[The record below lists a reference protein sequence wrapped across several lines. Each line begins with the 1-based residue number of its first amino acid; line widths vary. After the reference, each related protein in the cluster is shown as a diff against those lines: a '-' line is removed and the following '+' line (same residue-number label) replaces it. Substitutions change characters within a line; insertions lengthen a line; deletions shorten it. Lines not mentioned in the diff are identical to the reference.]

1 MRHEIETHPH
11 KFDLSLDEFDI
22 FFKEFPEGIAE
33 DNFQDMIAD
42 YEVKLSKI
50 AYSEEDKTTTEEDEL
65 VPNMNNETEE
75 SESTK
80 SHDFIQDINKEE
92 DDENDPEVT
101 LDYILDGLIDSGKF
115 DHLNLDEKTRLLER
129 LQKLTKQ
136 VNTKIRI
143 LER

>member
-1 MRHEIETHPH
+1 
-11 KFDLSLDEFDI
+11 
-22 FFKEFPEGIAE
+22 
-33 DNFQDMIAD
+33 MIAD

-129 LQKLTKQ
+129 LQKLTK
-136 VNTKIRI
+136 
-143 LER
+143 

>member
-1 MRHEIETHPH
+1 
-11 KFDLSLDEFDI
+11 
-22 FFKEFPEGIAE
+22 
-33 DNFQDMIAD
+33 MIAD

-101 LDYILDGLIDSGKF
+101 LDYILDGLIDSGKI

-143 LER
+143 LERQKHEIDDKKSRHSVAIKD

>member
-1 MRHEIETHPH
+1 
-11 KFDLSLDEFDI
+11 
-22 FFKEFPEGIAE
+22 
-33 DNFQDMIAD
+33 MIAD

-65 VPNMNNETEE
+65 VPNMNNEAEE

-101 LDYILDGLIDSGKF
+101 LDYILDGLIDSGKI
-115 DHLNLDEKTRLLER
+115 DHLNSDEKTRLLER